1 MTKKDLKTGDIVVQ
15 RNGFFAVVIRS
26 EKDDYLLFPDSG
38 YDWLEDYND
47 DMTYMYSDDG
57 SGCDDIMQ
65 VYRAETGAIGF
76 LDFEDENPIYERDY
90 TWVRPTK
97 EETEK
102 SKIGA
107 EAKHNTEQA
116 KAQLLNKNTKLL
128 KTLAMGYYGN
138 RTLVNCT
145 DDQVDEVITG
155 ATKEVRQMLNIVPNR
170 NFIALPGTECF
181 VVYDMNREVTE
192 HSKVVCYIPEQ
203 NIKVYDKCIFC
214 RKDGDKIKG
223 ILPEDIRKIDKYI
236 VD

>member
-1 MTKKDLKTGDIVVQ
+1 MNKDSKSLKV
-15 RNGFFAVVIRS
+15 
-26 EKDDYLLFPDSG
+26 
-38 YDWLEDYND
+38 
-47 DMTYMYSDDG
+47 
-57 SGCDDIMQ
+57 
-65 VYRAETGAIGF
+65 
-76 LDFEDENPIYERDY
+76 
-90 TWVRPTK
+90 
-97 EETEK
+97 
-102 SKIGA
+102 
-107 EAKHNTEQA
+107 
-116 KAQLLNKNTKLL
+116 
-128 KTLAMGYYGN
+128 LAMGYYGN

-214 RKDGDKIKG
+214 RKEGDEIKG